1 MDRYGTEMPGPELD
15 LAGAVAIVTG
25 GGSQTEGVGNGRA
38 SAIMLARYGAH
49 VAIVDRVA
57 EAAEQTRRAIDETGG
72 TAAVFVGDVSD
83 EDDCREIVGAVTERL
98 GTPTVLVNNVGVA
111 GPPGTV
117 ENVDADAWD
126 AGMRVNVKSMVLMS
140 GLCVPGM
147 TEAGGGAIVNM
158 SSAAGLVGGHPAI
171 LYATSKGA
179 ITQLTRTMAS
189 QHGKQGIRVNCIAPG
204 MVYTPMVIVRGM
216 TAEMRE
222 ARKGRSLL
230 ETEGTAWDV
239 AAAVLFLVSPMAR
252 WITGVVLPV
261 DGGYSSSGMAMPTPP
276 RAVPH

>member
-1 MDRYGTEMPGPELD
+1 MPGPELD

-25 GGSQTEGVGNGRA
+25 AGSQTEGIGNGRA
-38 SAIMLARYGAH
+38 SAIMLAHHGAR
-49 VAIVDRVA
+49 VAVVDRVA
-57 EAAEQTRRAIDETGG
+57 EAAEQTRRAIDEAGG
-72 TAAVFVGDVSD
+72 SAAVFLGDVSD
-83 EDDCREIVGAVTERL
+83 EDDCREIVEAVTERL

-117 ENVDADAWD
+117 EHVDADAWD

-147 TEAGGGAIVNM
+147 ARAGGGAIVNM

-171 LYATSKGA
+171 MYATSKGA
-179 ITQLTRTMAS
+179 ITQLTRAMAG
-189 QHGKQGIRVNCIAPG
+189 QHGKQGIRVNCVAPG

-216 TAEMRE
+216 TPEMRE
-222 ARKGRSLL
+222 ARRGRSLL

-261 DGGYSSSGMAMPTPP
+261 DGGYSSAGMAMPTPP